1 MNKLFVNE
9 FFEANRFLV
18 VINAQSGVVPFQ
30 PLLSIFSLILL
41 ESQSNRFL
49 NFLFITTVFKGD
61 YMLGQIWE
69 VLFRFFACA
78 STKTFVVFYAKSFI
92 RIVMWPSIVISNSEE
107 WSSIFTLSNFDD
119 RGDKLFQKVVS

>member
-49 NFLFITTVFKGD
+49 NFFFITTMFKGD
-61 YMLGQIWE
+61 YMLGQIRE

-78 STKTFVVFYAKSFI
+78 STKTFVVFDAKSFI
-92 RIVMWPSIVISNSEE
+92 RIFMWPSIVISNSEE
-107 WSSIFTLSNFDD
+107 WSSIFTLSDFDD
-119 RGDKLFQKVVS
+119 RGDKLF

>member
-61 YMLGQIWE
+61 YMLGQI
-69 VLFRFFACA
+69 
-78 STKTFVVFYAKSFI
+78 
-92 RIVMWPSIVISNSEE
+92 
-107 WSSIFTLSNFDD
+107 
-119 RGDKLFQKVVS
+119 